1 MAENIDDISINYED
15 DEGRLLVKE
24 LKKEVLTR
32 GSWTTIMFL
41 YQEMDKKTG
50 DYGPPKATIRRY
62 KKQGGYFRPQSK
74 FNISN
79 AKQALKIADVLSDW
93 FSEEK

>member
-1 MAENIDDISINYED
+1 MAESIDEITINFED
-15 DEGRLLVKE
+15 QEGNLVVKE

-41 YQEMDKKTG
+41 YQEMDKKSG

-62 KKQGGYFRPQSK
+62 KKQGGYYRPQSK

-79 AKQALKIADVLSDW
+79 EKQAKKIAEVLLEW
-93 FSEEK
+93 FKE